1 MVKSEFL
8 AFCTTGT
15 ILRLLSRMILLRSSL
30 MMHTTTMESTLLS
43 IQTMELKNSTFQAII
58 GTICLKSTKSMKSRY
73 APTRRNSMSPPIVAL
88 TYPLDTSVIQF
99 KMKQPWLEARLMK
112 RKISAD
118 FLVKL
123 FATMVAHLN
132 NSANNAKPDRLI
144 KIELAFRC
152 LLGTSGMTLKM
163 TFAKKFRIRRI
174 KCHELALH
182 RAENATIQK
191 AALTLLVI
199 ASLLPQQ
206 LFLHCKL
213 SIQLATI

>member
-1 MVKSEFL
+1 MES
-8 AFCTTGT
+8 
-15 ILRLLSRMILLRSSL
+15 ILLFIKTRG
-30 MMHTTTMESTLLS
+30 
-43 IQTMELKNSTFQAII
+43 LKNSTLQVIKRI
-58 GTICLKSTKSMKSRY
+58 VHLRSTKSMKSRY

-99 KMKQPWLEARLMK
+99 KMKQPWPVARLMK
-112 RKISAD
+112 RKTSAD

-123 FATMVAHLN
+123 FEILVAHQN
-132 NSANNAKPDRLI
+132 NSANNAKLDRPI
-144 KIELAFRC
+144 KIGLAFLC
-152 LLGTSGMTLKM
+152 LLGTRGMTLKI
-163 TFAKKFRIRRI
+163 TFARKFRIRPI
-174 KCHELALH
+174 KCHELASH

-199 ASLLPQQ
+199 ASLPPQQ

>member
-1 MVKSEFL
+1 M
-8 AFCTTGT
+8 
-15 ILRLLSRMILLRSSL
+15 
-30 MMHTTTMESTLLS
+30 TTTESTLLS

-58 GTICLKSTKSMKSRY
+58 RTIYRRSTRSMKSRY
-73 APTRRNSMSPPIVAL
+73 APTCRNLMSPPIVAL
-88 TYPLDTSVIQF
+88 ACPQDISVMEF
-99 KMKQPWLEARLMK
+99 KMKQPWIEARLMK
-112 RKISAD
+112 LKISAD

-132 NSANNAKPDRLI
+132 DSANNVKPDRPI
-144 KIELAFRC
+144 KRGLAFQC
-152 LLGTSGMTLKM
+152 LLGTSGMTLKI
-163 TFAKKFRIRRI
+163 TFAKKFRMQLI
-174 KCHELALH
+174 KCHEPASH
-182 RAENATIQK
+182 RAENAIIQK